1 MVSLYDIDQRTGTQR
16 WNFTTQGA
24 GYARPPPWP
33 EAWSRTE
40 RMPDDGFIYSN
51 HGFSSIE
58 ELENFHEAGFH
69 PLEVIRA
76 ATLHAAAEILR
87 PSGKPIEY
95 GVVRPGML
103 ADIIIVPENPIATLE
118 VPCGNGFV
126 RLNDQTNKV
135 ERAHGDATGVVPAVP
150 DPGGL
155 QRHDRGRG

>member
-58 ELENFHEAGFH
+58 ELE
-69 PLEVIRA
+69 
-76 ATLHAAAEILR
+76 
-87 PSGKPIEY
+87 
-95 GVVRPGML
+95 
-103 ADIIIVPENPIATLE
+103 